1 MPKARLDL
9 EKDKFDSEGRVKV
22 SLENNSVGSFNGEVT
37 VNNTSSEP
45 VPVSIVNPDAN
56 IDLQV
61 EIQPNITIDDSTPI
75 DVNVTNLSVNT
86 NATIQNT
93 SLDVNLTDLDV
104 NNRLPVSVDNQPT
117 VTVDDAT
124 PIDVNVTNTV
134 ATNATIQNTNLDV
147 TVQNAFQYVYDMVY
161 DGSQWRFQLSDT
173 NGKAIN
179 LDHTY
184 YTSSEITALGSST
197 DINLW
202 LAAYNDS
209 MLQYKYVGS
218 YDDEFEVEVY
228 LTHPSL
234 GDSNKCLKL
243 IFDYSTENLKKVVK
257 SVYAS
262 VVDWSFDDLVT
273 GTLTV
278 STGTVTSPDPNLD
291 PIVGTDVCTIGV
303 TNTTQGTITL
313 SLSGA
318 NASSYTIRNVT
329 QGTTGSTIAYDSAD
343 SYVLETATT
352 FDQTYSHLTTITA
365 TNDFY
370 GNTDSSN
377 VATSGTVTAP
387 SFTNDEYVS
396 GAVSSANSSKR
407 GLYNTNSFTNN
418 KGWWP
423 TWDQNNHF
431 WTQGNAASGETGFTV
446 SFWYK
451 GVTNS
456 SYICPFY
463 QNYATADNV
472 IMGGFQIW
480 LGGGYI
486 WVFRTGNN
494 ATNGGYKRWGLG
506 SMTAWTH
513 ICLTFPKD
521 ASLMTSISNASFY
534 RDSTT
539 VGANL
544 TSTTGS
550 NPSTT
555 SLIRCGFGAIAPQ
568 YQTTDAT
575 WATYGGSDTVYIDE
589 ISTWKR
595 QLTSSE
601 AGDIYNSGTPG
612 DLSSHSQSTHLERW
626 VRCGDVTGDGTSVF
640 DENDANFELT
650 SYDSTDRTVAYP

>member
-1 MPKARLDL
+1 MSKARLDL

-22 SLENNSVGSFNGEVT
+22 SIESNNVGSFNGEVT

-45 VPVSIVNPDAN
+45 VPVSIINPSDA

-75 DVNVTNLSVNT
+75 DVNVTNSSVNT
-86 NATIQNT
+86 NATIQNA

-104 NNRLPVSVDNQPT
+104 NSRLPVSVDNQPT
-117 VTVDDAT
+117 VTIDDAT
-124 PIDVNVTNTV
+124 PVDVNVTNTV

-147 TVQNAFQYVYDMVY
+147 TVQNAFQYVYNMVY
-161 DGSQWRFQLSDT
+161 DGASWRFQLSDT

-184 YTSSEITALGSST
+184 YTSTEITALGSST

-370 GNTDSSN
+370 GNTDSAN
-377 VATSGTVTAP
+377 VATSGTITTP

-396 GAVSSANSSKR
+396 GAISSANSSKR

-423 TWDQNNHF
+423 SYDQSNHF
-431 WTQGNAASGETGFTV
+431 WTQTDITV

-451 GVTNS
+451 GVSNS
-456 SYICPFY
+456 NYICPFY

-480 LGGGYI
+480 LGAGRI

-494 ATNGGYKRWGLG
+494 STNGGYSYWSIGN
-506 SMTAWTH
+506 MTAWTH
-513 ICLTFPKD
+513 LCFQMD
-521 ASLMTSISNASFY
+521 SNASLISAIHGGQLFVNGVSKGS
-534 RDSTT
+534 ST
-539 VGANL
+539 N
-544 TSTTGS
+544 SSTGS
-550 NPSTT
+550 DPSTT

-589 ISTWKR
+589 ISTWK
-595 QLTSSE
+595 QKITDTTNGL
-601 AGDIYNSGTPG
+601 ADLYNSGTPG
-612 DLSSHSQSTHLERW
+612 DLSSHAASANLERW

-650 SYDSTDRTVAYP
+650 SYDSTDRTIAY